1 MTRTLFLAA
10 AATLVFSSCA
20 TVNRPPSSTSVDHGI
35 LIARAKVRGALIPFF
50 YSVGD
55 AGKIE
60 PLDENGQC
68 VPGLRG
74 ISGLWANGYFVF
86 FDLPAGRYVLRGAS
100 FASRGVRY
108 QLVVPQT
115 SPLKRSVVLRPGA
128 AAFLG
133 VYNYDAMWPEFG
145 TALKRAVRI
154 VGHWLTPWMNRPVL
168 PRDADLRL
176 FDTGPATEIA
186 ALQAVREKLRGTPW
200 RRAVDARLR
209 ELSAP
214 EPVKTAGL
222 RSRELP
228 LHSEPFL
235 SWRDTLK
242 WGEPRRV
249 SGGLGWRRPGG
260 EAQIAVFFTSAAAS
274 GFAGWDA
281 AVGDLRRAASASVQD
296 SGEVYSV
303 RVATRNGP
311 AARVTTY
318 SYPNGT
324 LVGSVTTVILTETT
338 LIPDGAGLFTFRLR
352 APREEFKSALPA
364 YREFLLQLVLGLPPP
379 KTSSKAEF
387 SMPMGMPP

>member
-1 MTRTLFLAA
+1 MTRTVLFAA
-10 AATLVFSSCA
+10 AAVLVFSSCA

-60 PLDENGQC
+60 AIDENGEP

-74 ISGLWANGYFVF
+74 VSGLWTNGYFVF
-86 FDLPAGRYVLRGAS
+86 FDLPAGRYVLRGTS

-115 SPLKRSVVLRPGA
+115 APFKRSVVLRPGA

-133 VYNYDAMWPEFG
+133 VYNYDAIWPEFW
-145 TALKRAVRI
+145 TALGRAGRI

-168 PRDADLRL
+168 PRDADMRVY
-176 FDTGPATEIA
+176 DSGPALEIT
-186 ALQAVREKLRGTPW
+186 ALQAVRKKLAGTPW

-209 ELSAP
+209 ELSAS
-214 EPVKTAGL
+214 EPVKTAGML
-222 RSRELP
+222 SRELP
-228 LHSEPFL
+228 VHPEPFL

-260 EAQIAVFFTSAAAS
+260 EAQIAVFFTSSTAP

-281 AVGDLRRAASASVQD
+281 AIGDLRRAAAASVED
-296 SGEVYSV
+296 SGEVYMV
-303 RVATRNGP
+303 RVATRSGP

-324 LVGSVTTVILTETT
+324 LVGSVTSVILTETT
-338 LIPDGAGLFTFRLR
+338 LIPDGAGLFTMRLR
-352 APREEFKSALPA
+352 APREEFESALPA
-364 YREFLLQLVLGLPPP
+364 YREFLLQLVLGPP
-379 KTSSKAEF
+379 KPKAAKAEYN
-387 SMPMGMPP
+387 MPMGIAP